1 MADFPG
7 DNYAPP
13 GVYVDTVLENPSA
26 SVSNGT
32 LLPVL
37 IGVGRETLDRNNFEV
52 VRGSSA
58 AADTPVVDEDLT
70 GRAATSAGVLGD
82 WNGSKTRFQTRN
94 YPIVTGDGTGTAT
107 TDRSHV
113 VVKVNGTQV
122 VVKSVS
128 GSTGFVEM
136 VSAPAT
142 GAQVT
147 CSYSFDRTDVSQS
160 DDVSSQVTRTAAILT
175 AEIGGSYTVS
185 ALAGNNIFTVAS
197 DRSAAKTYTIPDGT
211 YTAAQLATL
220 LNTSAPGTL
229 VASAVRNA
237 SNLSTLRLTSDES
250 LVIGAGTANT
260 VLGFAANQATSRN
273 TQFRLFNG
281 PVTDGSGSG
290 VATTN
295 TADVT
300 VTINGV
306 VVAATALDGVN
317 RLVTLPYAPA
327 AGSTVEVS
335 YRWNSWQDTF
345 DYLGDSQV
353 LSVSQ
358 CGDAPGLAS
367 YVSGTDFLLQGDKI
381 IWGSAALV
389 SEGTTASGTAF
400 NTQVSTTLVDDR
412 SYLAACTVSQDSS
425 VSPPVVDRSRW
436 VLPHQPTTGNGRDT
450 PLGSTLYGNV
460 SNGRLDLATDRP
472 DLVTAYWGFSLEDAL
487 VRGAVTVLEVDSA
500 TSTLRLAD
508 PVPAGAS
515 VWATYWYNNLVDA
528 NFTLTSKL
536 AGVSGVG
543 TYGVEDESGNDVYA
557 ATFGSKGSALANVT
571 VVTPSGAERT
581 IDARLEPSGDA
592 LYSGAVEEIATV
604 EFANTIANPARFTGT
619 GTEGFGIEENASDK
633 LVVTADGT
641 TFVAGGIDL
650 SDPTGSGTGFFATL
664 VGTPVAYTAASGST
678 TYVIDSTND
687 SLTVQLDGV
696 EISAKAEQDAS
707 STVASFVSALNRAAK
722 GESGTTAGAGNVGKT
737 TAVLAAAASSDHND
751 LYVGWELTLTSGTN
765 AGETRTVS
773 AYDAGTQTVT
783 VSAAYTNQV
792 AGAVTYLLSNPA
804 TRPVYK
810 GATRFTS
817 SVVIAAN
824 EHDDIQ
830 FRYVGS
836 TNNASV
842 TLTATVADATYATA
856 SDLAAAVQA
865 GFATAITAL
874 VGASPGFIGL
884 KVSVTAD
891 ADGRLVF
898 GLRRAQADTVSG
910 YLEFITHGTVAH
922 DFAQLAGIDTS
933 SSGGAQAKLVDGD
946 VARRF
951 TTGSVLEHDRL
962 IVRSRLV
969 PGRGSLYGQQD
980 ADQSSVVVLAG
991 NGNTLAGLEASAT
1004 AYGSYKAAVKPA
1016 TLRGQT
1022 AWTDG
1027 QSSVANDGKGLPAVK
1042 FYSSGASKNTT
1053 WSVNVDGTTHNVTFI
1068 GSAGGT
1074 LTPLGPVTVA
1084 SSVLGQIVAQAVG
1097 LTQRVS
1103 LEGNGIRIT
1112 SGRSDSQSLIQLG
1125 SGNANATLGFS
1136 NNQTANRT
1144 LVSASEVASA
1154 LMAHSHNSIA
1164 GTLNTWAT
1172 LSAGNY
1178 FATRALAW
1186 AQSDESNQKYLAF
1199 QSLTTG
1205 TSSTLAFAS
1214 AAAEDALAYGVGLGI
1229 VDGDSAAGEAARSGF
1244 FVTSSD
1250 PAGSGSANDSILN
1263 SGVGQDGVVGQT
1275 YRDKVTGLT
1284 FTVLNREGGQPYPT
1298 GSNATFTLKVSRT
1311 LTTNANIP
1319 VRVVGG
1325 LELTVANTSGVT
1337 AGNTALVQTFER
1349 QGTEPAIGEP
1359 YYVSY
1364 TYQKQ
1369 DFGFKTYKTVA
1380 EIEAQYGEVSPDNP
1394 LSLAAYLAIL
1404 NGASNVAIKQIDTNG
1419 AQVATETQ
1427 IRAAIESLVGQQID
1441 GNRADVL
1448 VPVMSVSDSMLQYI
1462 QKHCEV
1468 QSSKRYASERTALI
1482 GFYAGKDP
1490 NAVIATARTLKSS
1503 RVRLVYPDTL
1513 KLPLTDSLG
1522 RSKTYLVDG
1531 FYAAAALV
1539 GSIVNPSYDVAT
1551 PWENRV
1557 LRGLSGSA
1565 RVLDAVTMN
1574 QIAQAGIT
1582 VLEDRRGVLRVRHG
1596 LTTDMTSI
1604 LTKTPT
1610 VALISD
1616 EVQKRMRA
1624 ALDPFIGIK
1633 LLPGVLNQIE
1643 GTVSKVFGDLIDEQ
1657 IIIGYRGVK
1666 ASVSPDDPTIIVL
1679 SASYAPVF
1687 PVLYIDF
1694 RLGLRATLD

>member
-113 VVKVNGTQV
+113 IVKVNGTQV
-122 VVKSVS
+122 VVKSVT
-128 GSTGFVEM
+128 GSTGFVEL

-175 AEIGGSYTVS
+175 AEIGGPYTVS
-185 ALAGNNIFTVAS
+185 ALAGNNLFVVTS
-197 DRSAAKTYTIPDGT
+197 DRASAKTYTIPDGT

-220 LNTSAPGTL
+220 LNTGAPGTL

-260 VLGFAANQATSRN
+260 VLGLAANQATSRN
-273 TQFRLFNG
+273 TQFRVFNG

-295 TADVT
+295 PVDVN

-306 VVAATALDGVN
+306 SVTATSVDGVN

-327 AGSTVEVS
+327 AGSTVVVS

-345 DYLGDSQV
+345 DYLGNSQV

-358 CGDAPGLAS
+358 CGDAPGLSS
-367 YVSGTDFLLQGDKI
+367 YIPGTDFLLQDDKI
-381 IWGSAALV
+381 VWGSAALV

-412 SYLAACTVSQDSS
+412 SYLAVCTVSQDSS

-436 VLPHQPTTGNGRDT
+436 TLPHQPTTGNGRDT

-557 ATFGSKGSALANVT
+557 ATFGSKGIALANVT

-619 GTEGFGIEENASDK
+619 GTEDFGIEENASDK

-650 SDPTGSGTGFFATL
+650 SDPTGSGAGFFATL

-696 EISAKAEQDAS
+696 ELVAKAEQDAS
-707 STVASFVSALNRAAK
+707 STVESFVTALNRAAK
-722 GESGTTAGAGNVGKT
+722 GEAGTTAGAGNVGKT
-737 TAVLAAAASSDHND
+737 TAVLGAAASSDHND

-765 AGETRTVS
+765 VGETRTVS

-783 VSAAYTNQV
+783 VSAAYSNQV
-792 AGAVTYLLSNPA
+792 AGSVAYLLSNPA

-836 TNNASV
+836 TSGASG

-856 SDLAAAVQA
+856 SDLAAAVQTGFVTAIGGLGA
-865 GFATAITAL
+865 GFL
-874 VGASPGFIGL
+874 GL
-884 KVSVTAD
+884 KVTVTAD

-898 GLRRAQADTVSG
+898 GLRRAQADASG
-910 YLEFITHGTVAH
+910 YLEFITGTAAL
-922 DFAQLAGIDTS
+922 DFAQLAGVDTS
-933 SSGGAQAKLVDGD
+933 TSGGGQAKLVDGD

-951 TTGSVLEHDRL
+951 TVGSVLEHDRL
-962 IVRSRLV
+962 VVRSRLV

-980 ADQSSVVVLAG
+980 SDQSSIVVLAG
-991 NGNTLAGLEASAT
+991 NGNTLAGLEAGNS

-1016 TLRGQT
+1016 TLRGQV

-1027 QSSVANDGKGLPAVK
+1027 QSSIANDGKGLPAVK
-1042 FYSSGASKNTT
+1042 FYSAGANKNTT
-1053 WSVNVDGTTHNVTFI
+1053 WSVNIDGTTHNVTFS

-1084 SSVLGQIVAQAVG
+1084 SSVLGQIVAQTTG

-1125 SGNANATLGFS
+1125 TGNANATLGFS
-1136 NNQTANRT
+1136 NNQTASRT
-1144 LVSASEVASA
+1144 LVSASIVASA
-1154 LMAHSHNSIA
+1154 LMAHSHATIA
-1164 GTLNTWAT
+1164 TTLNTWAT

-1199 QSLTTG
+1199 QSLTVG

-1284 FTVLNREGGQPYPT
+1284 FTVLTREGGQPYPT
-1298 GSNATFTLKVSRT
+1298 GSTATFTLRVSRT
-1311 LTTNANIP
+1311 LTTNANVP
-1319 VRVVGG
+1319 VRVLGG

-1369 DFGFKTYKTVA
+1369 DFGFKTYRTVA

-1419 AQVATETQ
+1419 AQVASETQ

-1441 GNRADVL
+1441 GNRADML
-1448 VPVMSVSDSMLQYI
+1448 VPVISLSDSMLQYI

-1468 QSSKRYASERTALI
+1468 QSSKRYASERTALV

-1503 RVRLVYPDTL
+1503 RVRLVYPDTI

-1643 GTVSKVFGDLIDEQ
+1643 GIVSKVLGDLIDEQ
-1657 IIIGYRGVK
+1657 IIIGYRGVR
-1666 ASVSPDDPTIIVL
+1666 ATVSPDDPTVIDL